1 MNNVAKCAI
10 LVLVLILLVVFAGVA
25 RSRKN
30 AALEKFRSEQKVT
43 IEEKPI
49 FIPLCREWF
58 EKFERGEKNERV
70 SRLWSALERKDVP
83 DRSSGHSFYGAWKSS
98 SFVRKN
104 SRISRDRI

>member
-43 IEEKPI
+43 IEE
-49 FIPLCREWF
+49 
-58 EKFERGEKNERV
+58 NT
-70 SRLWSALERKDVP
+70 
-83 DRSSGHSFYGAWKSS
+83 
-98 SFVRKN
+98 
-104 SRISRDRI
+104 